1 MSKENQRPCD
11 KCGSK
16 KFAVIICDVVMCAIC
31 GLKYMKGI
39 E

>member
-1 MSKENQRPCD
+1 MSKENQRPGD

-39 E
+39 K